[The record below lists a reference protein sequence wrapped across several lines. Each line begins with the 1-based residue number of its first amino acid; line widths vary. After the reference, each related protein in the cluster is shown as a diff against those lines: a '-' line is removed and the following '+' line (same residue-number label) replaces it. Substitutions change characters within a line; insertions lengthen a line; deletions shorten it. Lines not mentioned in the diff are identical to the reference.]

1 MTSRIPLFINAPWRR
16 MPRLSVESARRSRSR
31 CPLRDLYFS
40 WPETHQ
46 LGWNVPSYW
55 RC

>member
-1 MTSRIPLFINAPWRR
+1 MTSRIRLFINAPWR
-16 MPRLSVESARRSRSR
+16 MPRLSVESACRSHSR
-31 CPLRDLYFS
+31 CPQQDLYFS
-40 WPETHQ
+40 WPETHL